1 MLGREVIQPSNSPWA
16 SPVVLAQKK
25 DGINRFCV
33 DYRKLN
39 VVTRKDAYP
48 LPRIDETLEALGGSR
63 WFSTLDLLTGY
74 WQVEAKEEDRPKT
87 AFSTRDGLYE
97 FKVMPFVKELQKFL
111 GLAGY
116 YRRYVKDFASLAQPL
131 FRLMERGREF
141 KWTQECSEAFAILKL
156 RLTSAPI
163 LAFPDFKAVIVLD
176 TDVSE
181 SGIGAVL
188 SQVDKDGFVA
198 YASRVLN
205 KAERKYSILP
215 TRKALYPQDRP
226 QLIEM
231 AAHFQGA
238 GGANCKMVRKVD
250 FEVVHRSGRNH
261 GNADALS
268 RSRLPPEQDVNV
280 NTLLGLVVSERS
292 IYTTASAPGQEYI
305 GPVYQAM
312 QDGSK
317 PGPETTQG
325 GSRELLQLIE
335 QWDQLTLKD
344 GVLYRQHEDAKGH
357 MKFQVIL
364 PEGSAK
370 ATPST
375 VDQLPAGTNLK
386 FIESEEDM
394 AVDVPQ
400 ETDVADRG
408 RRADGEPQLHGRC
421 NEAVP
426 HEEPQLLE
434 DRIPGPVEIVP
445 DRSRAKD
452 TRTREILR
460 AEVIV
465 AKQNVDQPHFTLK
478 PGAQVSCTDTG
489 KPQKCPGQG
498 HNLRNVN
505 GTSVIYRFQSLY
517 SIIYD
522 ASE

>member
-1 MLGREVIQPSNSPWA
+1 
-16 SPVVLAQKK
+16 
-25 DGINRFCV
+25 
-33 DYRKLN
+33 
-39 VVTRKDAYP
+39 
-48 LPRIDETLEALGGSR
+48 
-63 WFSTLDLLTGY
+63 
-74 WQVEAKEEDRPKT
+74 
-87 AFSTRDGLYE
+87 
-97 FKVMPFVKELQKFL
+97 
-111 GLAGY
+111 
-116 YRRYVKDFASLAQPL
+116 
-131 FRLMERGREF
+131 MERGREF

-205 KAERKYSILP
+205 KAERKYSVM
-215 TRKALYPQDRP
+215 RKRLLAVDRP

-357 MKFQVIL
+357 KKFQVIL
-364 PEGSAK
+364 PEKKPMSGAPGTVAECSNRTSIAGHQSILWVLFHQCKGFPPFFMMFGRQAKILVYGSTPTEEVTYPEHVRRIKSILEK
-370 ATPST
+370 AYSRHGGSVTSW
-375 VDQLPAGTNLK
+375 TNLK

-408 RRADGEPQLHGRC
+408 RRADGEPQLEDAMKLYLMKNRNYLKIGFR
-421 NEAVP
+421 ARWKMF
-426 HEEPQLLE
+426 LTDLGILE
-434 DRIPGPVEIVP
+434 GNIDHLIIMERYLTEGG
-445 DRSRAKD
+445 S
-452 TRTREILR
+452 
-460 AEVIV
+460 
-465 AKQNVDQPHFTLK
+465 
-478 PGAQVSCTDTG
+478 
-489 KPQKCPGQG
+489 
-498 HNLRNVN
+498 
-505 GTSVIYRFQSLY
+505 SV
-517 SIIYD
+517 
-522 ASE
+522 